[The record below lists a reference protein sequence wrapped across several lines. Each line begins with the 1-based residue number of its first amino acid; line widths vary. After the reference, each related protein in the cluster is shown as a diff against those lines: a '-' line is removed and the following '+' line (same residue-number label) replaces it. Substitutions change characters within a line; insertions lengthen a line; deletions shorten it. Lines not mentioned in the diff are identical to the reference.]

1 MKNSITKIL
10 LVATLLFGMGS
21 CDKMEDNGDFAGLW
35 YLSEWK
41 SLPDGAI
48 KADKYNR
55 IFYAVQLDLMEFRG
69 GGHSSYLSRFRRTA
83 DSLFIGTVYHNITD
97 DIVGIEVLA
106 PFGVPA
112 DGKFAVDQLS
122 KKALVLRTNEAI
134 LTFRK
139 Y

>member
-1 MKNSITKIL
+1 MRNSIIKIL
-10 LVATLLFGMGS
+10 LVATLLLGMGS

-41 SLPDGAI
+41 NLPDGEI
-48 KADKYNR
+48 KADKQNR
-55 IFYAVQLDLMEFRG
+55 IFYAVQLDLMEFKG
-69 GGHSSYLSRFRRTA
+69 GGHGSYLSRFRRTA
-83 DSLFIGTVYHNITD
+83 DSLFIGTVYHGPKD
-97 DIVGIEVLA
+97 DIVDIEELA

-112 DGKFAVDQLS
+112 DGKFAIDKLS
-122 KKALVLRTNEAI
+122 KQALVLRTDEAV

>member
-1 MKNSITKIL
+1 MINNITKTL
-10 LVATLLFGMGS
+10 LVATLLLCMGS

-35 YLSEWK
+35 YLSEWR
-41 SLPDGAI
+41 SLPDGEI

-55 IFYAVQLDLMEFRG
+55 IFYAVQLDLMNFRNDYD
-69 GGHSSYLSRFRRTA
+69 SYLSRFRRTA

-112 DGKFAVDQLS
+112 DGKFAIEKLT
-122 KKALVLRTNEAI
+122 KEALVLRSNEAV

>member
-1 MKNSITKIL
+1 MKHSITKIL
-10 LVATLLFGMGS
+10 LVATLLLGMGS
-21 CDKMEDNGDFAGLW
+21 CDKMEDNGNFAGLW

-41 SLPDGAI
+41 SLPDGEI

-55 IFYAVQLDLMEFRG
+55 IFYAVQLDLMNFRNDYD
-69 GGHSSYLSRFRRTA
+69 SYLSRFRRTA
-83 DSLFIGTVYHNITD
+83 DSLFIGTVYHGSKD
-97 DIVGIEVLA
+97 EIVDIEVLA

-112 DGKFAVDQLS
+112 DGKFAIEKLTKQT
-122 KKALVLRTNEAI
+122 LVLRSNEAV

>member
-1 MKNSITKIL
+1 MRNSITKIL
-10 LVATLLFGMGS
+10 LVATLLLGMGS

-41 SLPDGAI
+41 SLPDGEI

-55 IFYAVQLDLMEFRG
+55 IFYAVQLDLMEFKG
-69 GGHSSYLSRFRRTA
+69 CGHGSYLSRFRRTA
-83 DSLFIGTVYHNITD
+83 DSLFIGTVYHGSKD
-97 DIVGIEVLA
+97 DIVDIEELA

-112 DGKFAVDQLS
+112 DGKFAIDKLS
-122 KKALVLRTNEAI
+122 KQALVLRTDEAV